1 MGSCKKSAFIFH
13 FRMKDALVKNDSL
26 EKHLECHKFRNK
38 LYPVDTNYR
47 CSNNILTTTTMG
59 SNSRI
64 SIFTI
69 YYPIPHYPEW
79 TNINK
84 SHGSVYQ
91 VQSCLGR

>member
-47 CSNNILTTTTMG
+47 CSNNILTTVPLWGPTPVLVYLLFTTQFLIILLSG
-59 SNSRI
+59 P
-64 SIFTI
+64 T
-69 YYPIPHYPEW
+69 
-79 TNINK
+79 
-84 SHGSVYQ
+84 
-91 VQSCLGR
+91 